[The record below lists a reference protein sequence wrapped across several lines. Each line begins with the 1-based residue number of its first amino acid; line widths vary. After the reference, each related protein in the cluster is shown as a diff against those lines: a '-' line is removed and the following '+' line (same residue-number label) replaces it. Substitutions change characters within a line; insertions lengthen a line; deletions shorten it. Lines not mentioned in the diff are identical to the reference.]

1 MPESF
6 LFIDPPL
13 GAGCFDEIVKQIK
26 EIPNVKVYQV
36 MATDKSLKDSNASG
50 YDYELIVK
58 INSQETLGEIK
69 RILNKYNGVK
79 RLEQLM
85 VKV

>member
-1 MPESF
+1 LPESF

-13 GAGCFDEIVKQIK
+13 GTGCFDEIVKQIK
-26 EIPNVKVYQV
+26 EIPNTEVYQV
-36 MATDKSLKDSNASG
+36 IATDKNLKANNVPG

-58 INSQETLGEIK
+58 INSQEILGEIRK
-69 RILNKYNGVK
+69 ILNKYSGVK